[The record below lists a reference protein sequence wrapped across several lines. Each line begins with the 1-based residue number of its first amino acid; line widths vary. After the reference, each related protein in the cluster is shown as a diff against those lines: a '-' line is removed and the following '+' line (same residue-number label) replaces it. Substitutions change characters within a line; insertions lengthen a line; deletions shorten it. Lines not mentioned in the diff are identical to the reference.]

1 MKKTL
6 IAIGGL
12 VVLGA
17 AASTG
22 VAWYTGKQLPE
33 VLDASLAQS
42 NRQLTAVLSGSG
54 SGKVELLSLESGVF
68 SSEARYRL
76 TLDGAEGEHVQLDFA
91 DHLEHGP
98 FPWSRVKRLQLLPV
112 MAASN
117 YALEKTDDSAPWFA
131 VTGEHAPLEGSMS
144 VGYGGAIRNELLV
157 RPFEVN
163 DEDGFSLSFSGLSL
177 RMDSALEGEG
187 LRLQGELGRVAM
199 ATGGEAASS
208 VTLKGVALVTDFKMS
223 DYGYFVGSMNIDVAE
238 SALSFGDNQSL
249 RFGKFEQ
256 RDVYRIEE
264 SGLSLKQAATLAD
277 ISFSGKPIGSA
288 RLAWSVERMNPE
300 AVGTLVKW
308 YEQNL
313 VQLQSAA
320 LGLAPDAGAAMLD
333 DPQLQAPLL
342 QLLAGGP
349 RIALEELSFRTAN
362 GESRFDLDLDL
373 SGKGLEGMPLEQ
385 AFAQSVKSLRTN
397 LKISKPMVG
406 DLAALRATL
415 EGLDAE
421 QVRQASASGEMVG
434 MIALQ
439 SQLAT
444 VKGDDILLQLG
455 YADGQVDFNGQKMT
469 VDQFAELV
477 QQRTAGFSG
486 GAQ

>member
-1 MKKTL
+1 MKKAL
-6 IAIGGL
+6 VIGGL
-12 VVLGA
+12 VVVGA
-17 AASTG
+17 AACSA

-33 VLDASLAQS
+33 VLETSLAQS
-42 NRQLTAVLSGSG
+42 NRQLAAALSGSG
-54 SGKVELLSLESGVF
+54 TGKVELLSLESGVF
-68 SSEARYRL
+68 SSDARYRV
-76 TLDGAEGEHVQLDFA
+76 TLEGVEGEHVQLDFS

-112 MAASN
+112 MAASS

-131 VTGEHAPLEGSMS
+131 AAGEQAPLQGSMS
-144 VGYGGAIRNELLV
+144 VGYGGAIRNELRV
-157 RPFEVN
+157 MPFEVS
-163 DEDGFSLSFSGLSL
+163 DEDGFSLSFSGLTL
-177 RMDSALEGEG
+177 HLDSALEGEG
-187 LRLQGELGRVAM
+187 LRLRGELERVAM
-199 ATGGEAASS
+199 ASGGEGPTS
-208 VTLKGVALVTDFKMS
+208 VTLKGVALSTDFNMS
-223 DYGYFVGSMNIDVAE
+223 GYGYFVGSMNVDIAE
-238 SALSFGDNQSL
+238 SALSFGDSQSL

-264 SGLSLKQAATLAD
+264 GGLSLKQAVNLAD

-288 RLAWSVERMNPE
+288 RMAWRVERLNPE
-300 AVGTLVKW
+300 AVGSLVKW

-313 VQLQSAA
+313 AQLESMA
-320 LGLAPDAGAAMLD
+320 LGLTPDTGAAMLD
-333 DPQLQAPLL
+333 DPRLQAPLR

-349 RIALEELSFRTAN
+349 RVALEELAFKTAN
-362 GESRFDLDLDL
+362 GESRLAIDLDL
-373 SGKGLEGMPLEQ
+373 SAQAPQDVPLEQ
-385 AFAQSVKSLRTN
+385 AFAQSVKSMQTD
-397 LKISKPMVG
+397 LKLSKPMLG

-444 VKGDDILLQLG
+444 VQGDDILMRLG

-477 QQRTAGFSG
+477 QQRTAAFSG
-486 GAQ
+486 AAQ